1 MEGFNVKD
9 KSLLENKEFLQ
20 GLMERMMLV
29 HTFEERAFW
38 LFGQGLV
45 HGTMHLSIGEEATGV
60 GTSAALTKDDYML
73 ATHLSLI
80 HILIFWWMA
89 RSSPAMHFTSTEDA
103 GIITVH

>member
-20 GLMERMMLV
+20 ELMERMMLV

-45 HGTMHLSIGEEATGV
+45 HGTMHLSIGAV
-60 GTSAALTKDDYML
+60 SY
-73 ATHLSLI
+73 THLDVYKRQGKCQI
-80 HILIFWWMA
+80 
-89 RSSPAMHFTSTEDA
+89 
-103 GIITVH
+103 G

>member
-20 GLMERMMLV
+20 ELMERMMLV

-45 HGTMHLSIGEEATGV
+45 HGTMHLSMITCWLHTV
-60 GTSAALTKDDYML
+60 DMDR
-73 ATHLSLI
+73 HLEKVL
-80 HILIFWWMA
+80 M
-89 RSSPAMHFTSTEDA
+89 
-103 GIITVH
+103 